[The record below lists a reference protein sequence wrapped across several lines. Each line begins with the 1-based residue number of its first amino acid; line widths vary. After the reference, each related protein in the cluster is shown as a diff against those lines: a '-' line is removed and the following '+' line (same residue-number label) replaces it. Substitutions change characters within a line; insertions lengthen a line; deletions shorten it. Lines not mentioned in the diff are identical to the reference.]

1 MYNEDINILFRRTN
15 MKNAIVTGS
24 SSGFGKLIAI
34 ELAKSGFHV
43 IATMRN
49 LDKADGLI
57 KLASAEHVEKAIQIK
72 ELDVCSSQSI
82 AEFSEYLQKLT
93 SVDVLVNNAGYAQG
107 GFCEELTLEDYRQQ
121 FETNF
126 FGAVALTQAVIPF
139 MRLQE
144 SGKIINMS
152 SISGRFG
159 FPGLS
164 AYVSSKHA
172 LEGFSESLRLELK
185 PFGIDVFLIEPG
197 SYKTSIWS
205 NIDNVQHHENS
216 PYESIMK
223 SIMNEL
229 KTGENSYGNPLDV
242 ARLTAKIACGYN
254 TSELRFPIG
263 KGVTTTIRLKNLM
276 PWKTIEKIVMKK
288 LFK

>member
-1 MYNEDINILFRRTN
+1 MR
-15 MKNAIVTGS
+15 NAIVTGT

-34 ELAKSGFHV
+34 ELAKSGVNV

-49 LDKADGLI
+49 TDKASSLI
-57 KLASAEHVEKAIQIK
+57 KLAEEQKVQEFIQVRQ
-72 ELDVCSSQSI
+72 LDVASPPSI
-82 AEFSEYLQKLT
+82 SEFTGYLQEFN
-93 SVDVLVNNAGYAQG
+93 SVDILVNNAGYAQG
-107 GFCEELTLEDYRQQ
+107 GFCEELTLEDYREQ

-126 FGAVALTQAVIPF
+126 FGAVAITQAVLPF
-139 MRLQE
+139 MRSQG

-205 NIDNVQHHENS
+205 SIDNVQLREES
-216 PYESIMK
+216 PYEALMDA
-223 SIMNEL
+223 IMNEL
-229 KTGENSYGNPLDV
+229 KTSEESYGNPIDV
-242 ARLTAKIACGYN
+242 ARLTVRIATGYKPA
-254 TSELRFPIG
+254 ELRFPIG
-263 KGVTTTIRLKNLM
+263 KGVTTTIRLKNLL
-276 PWKTIEKIVMKK
+276 PWKTIENIIMKK
-288 LFK
+288 LIK

>member
-1 MYNEDINILFRRTN
+1 

-24 SSGFGKLIAI
+24 SSGFGQLIAI
-34 ELAKSGFHV
+34 ELAKSGFNV

-49 LDKADGLI
+49 LDKADGLNQ
-57 KLASAEHVEKAIQIK
+57 LASAVNVKQNIIIK
-72 ELDVCSSQSI
+72 QLDVTSPRSI
-82 AEFSEYLQKLT
+82 AEFSAFLHDMN

-107 GFCEELTLEDYRQQ
+107 GFCEELTLGEYREQ

-126 FGAVALTQAVIPF
+126 FGAVALIQAVLPF
-139 MRLQE
+139 MRSQG

-205 NIDNVQHHENS
+205 SIDKVQLREES
-216 PYESIMK
+216 PYEALMNA
-223 SIMNEL
+223 IMNEL
-229 KTGENSYGNPLDV
+229 KTSEEGYGNPIDV
-242 ARLTAKIACGYN
+242 ARLTARIATGHRPA
-254 TSELRFPIG
+254 ELRFPIG
-263 KGVTTTIRLKNLM
+263 KGVTSMIRLKNLP
-276 PWKTIEKIVMKK
+276 PWKKIENIVLKK
-288 LFK
+288 LIK